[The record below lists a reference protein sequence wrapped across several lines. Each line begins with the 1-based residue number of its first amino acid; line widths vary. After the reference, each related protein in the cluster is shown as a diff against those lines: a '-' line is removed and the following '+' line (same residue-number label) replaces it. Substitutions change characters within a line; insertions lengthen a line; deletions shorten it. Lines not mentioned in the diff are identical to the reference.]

1 MANPSVEKE
10 IINQLNK
17 LSSQQQQQVLDF
29 ARFLAMTKPV
39 GVPGK
44 ELLRFAGAIPADDLN
59 LMAQAIKEGC
69 EQVDLNEW

>member
-29 ARFLAMTKPV
+29 ARFLVMTKPV
-39 GVPGK
+39 GVPGTK
-44 ELLRFAGAIPADDLN
+44 LLPFAGTIPAEDLN
-59 LMAQAIKEGC
+59 FMAQAVEEGC

>member
-1 MANPSVEKE
+1 M
-10 IINQLNK
+10 INHLNK
-17 LSSQQQQQVLDF
+17 LNSQQQQQVLDF

-39 GVPGK
+39 AVPGK

-59 LMAQAIKEGC
+59 LMTQAIKEGC

>member
-1 MANPSVEKE
+1 MTNPSLENE
-10 IINQLNK
+10 IINHLNK

-29 ARFLAMTKPV
+29 ARFLVMTKPI

-44 ELLRFAGAIPADDLN
+44 ELLRFAGAISADDLN
-59 LMAQAIKEGC
+59 LMAQAVKEGC

>member
-59 LMAQAIKEGC
+59 LMAQAINEGC